1 MAMMPVELGGT
12 DSLPADP
19 LTAAQA
25 FHADVLPR
33 LMARPGGAGA
43 LTLLLPPLPHDQT
56 GWLLAA
62 LQSLARARAPQRINA
77 VAGAEPARG
86 SIAQWLEGAEAITG
100 QLIHADGSTATG
112 MVS

>member
-1 MAMMPVELGGT
+1 MAVVSVEIGGA

-25 FHADVLPR
+25 FHADALPR
-33 LMARPGGAGA
+33 LLAQPGGAGA
-43 LTLLLPPLPHDQT
+43 LTLLLPPLPYQQT

>member
-33 LMARPGGAGA
+33 LMARPGGAGD
-43 LTLLLPPLPHDQT
+43 TP
-56 GWLLAA
+56 
-62 LQSLARARAPQRINA
+62 RAIADAIRAQGTFA
-77 VAGAEPARG
+77 
-86 SIAQWLEGAEAITG
+86 
-100 QLIHADGSTATG
+100 
-112 MVS
+112 